1 MTPSE
6 IIGLLGILV
15 AFFVVIFFT
24 YKGFHL
30 AYVVMV
36 ACLIVLVTNSMPI
49 MQTFSETIMPRV
61 GEQAAT
67 LLPLYL
73 FGAIFGKMF
82 IDSGAAHSLSKFLLN
97 LLGRNATAQA
107 KRMIGFTCVII
118 MNVIF
123 NYVGVDPFASLFT
136 MIGIATGIMVEAD
149 IPRKYMPVML
159 VLGSTLGNVMP
170 GSLAAPNIMAGNI
183 LDPEHTGLVSSM
195 SGWVGGF
202 IFIIFVFVTSFF
214 YINRMMK
221 KDVAGGMKFEYGPL
235 EPPATDESHLPP
247 VILAIIPLVVIPVS
261 YNLWFST
268 AAWLSM
274 AVGCVAGIIC
284 YGVYIPKANGTSRVM
299 TVVNSMNDGVT
310 IAGIPAIILLNFTL
324 GYAIEAAP
332 SFTIIQNAFINMP
345 GPALL
350 ALSLMAI
357 LLLGAAAS
365 AAGMLIAAMAA
376 ASTFIPVLGV
386 DPDAAFRILMLSTTV
401 LDSLPFAGAIVA
413 MMSITG
419 IKYKEGYPP
428 IAMTTVLF
436 TFLGNMLVAVLYS
449 VFPMLP

>member
-1 MTPSE
+1 MSD
-6 IIGLLGILV
+6 IIGLLGIFV

-49 MQTFSETIMPRV
+49 MQTFNETIMPAV
-61 GEQAAT
+61 GTQAAT

-82 IDSGAAHSLSKFLLN
+82 IDSGAAHSLSRFLLN

-170 GSLAAPNIMAGNI
+170 GSLAAPNIMAQGI
-183 LDPEHTGLVSSM
+183 LGAKTVSSW

-202 IFIIFVFVTSFF
+202 LFIVFVFITSFF
-214 YINRMMK
+214 YINKMMK

-247 VILAIIPLVVIPVS
+247 VILTIIPLVVIPVT
-261 YNLWFST
+261 YNLFFST
-268 AAWLSM
+268 TAWLSM
-274 AVGCVAGIIC
+274 AVGCVVGILC
-284 YGVYIPKANGTSRVM
+284 YGVYIPKTNGTNRVM

-310 IAGIPAIILLNFTL
+310 IAGIPAIILLNYTL

-332 SFTIIQNAFINMP
+332 SFEIIQNTFINMP

-365 AAGMLIAAMAA
+365 AAGMLIAAVAA
-376 ASTFIPVLGV
+376 ANTFIPVLGV
-386 DPDAAFRILMLSTTV
+386 DPDAAFRILLLSTTV

-436 TFLGNMLVAVLYS
+436 TFLGNIIVAVLYS

>member
-1 MTPSE
+1 MSD
-6 IIGLLGILV
+6 IIGLLGIFV

-49 MQTFSETIMPRV
+49 MQTFNETIMPAV
-61 GEQAAT
+61 GTQAAT

-82 IDSGAAHSLSKFLLN
+82 IDSGAAHSLSRFLLN

-136 MIGIATGIMVEAD
+136 MIGSATGIMVEAD

-170 GSLAAPNIMAGNI
+170 GSLAAPNIMAQGI
-183 LDPEHTGLVSSM
+183 LGAKTVSSW

-202 IFIIFVFVTSFF
+202 LFIVFVFITSFF
-214 YINRMMK
+214 YINKMMK

-247 VILAIIPLVVIPVS
+247 VILTIIPLVVIPVT
-261 YNLWFST
+261 YNLFFST
-268 AAWLSM
+268 TAWLSM
-274 AVGCVAGIIC
+274 AVGCVVGILC
-284 YGVYIPKANGTSRVM
+284 YGVYIPKTNGTSRVM

-310 IAGIPAIILLNFTL
+310 IAGIPAIILLNYTL

-332 SFTIIQNAFINMP
+332 SFEIIQNTFINMP

-365 AAGMLIAAMAA
+365 AAGMLIAAVAA
-376 ASTFIPVLGV
+376 ANTFIPVLGV
-386 DPDAAFRILMLSTTV
+386 DPDAAFRILLLSTTV

-436 TFLGNMLVAVLYS
+436 TFLGNIVVAVLYS
-449 VFPMLP
+449 GFPMLP

>member
-1 MTPSE
+1 MSFPE
-6 IIGLLGILV
+6 IIGLLGILI
-15 AFFVVIFFT
+15 AIFVVIFFT

-36 ACLIVLVTNSMPI
+36 ACIIVLVTNNMPL
-49 MQTFSETIMPRV
+49 MESFSQTIMPKV

-97 LLGRNATAQA
+97 LLGKNATAQR
-107 KRMIGFTCVII
+107 KRMIGFACVII

-136 MIGIATGIMVEAD
+136 MIGIATGVMAEAD

-170 GSLAAPNIMAGNI
+170 GSLAAPNIMAANI
-183 LDPEHTGLVSSM
+183 LDPEYTGLVSSM

-202 IFIIFVFVTSFF
+202 IFIIFVFITSFF
-214 YINRMMK
+214 YINKMMK
-221 KDVAGGMKFEYGPL
+221 KDVGGGMKFEYGPL
-235 EPPATDESHLPP
+235 APPTTDMNHLPP
-247 VILAIIPLVVIPVS
+247 VILAIIPLVVIPLS
-261 YNLWFST
+261 YNLFFKQ

-274 AVGCVAGIIC
+274 AVGCVVGIIC

-332 SFTIIQNAFINMP
+332 SFEIIQNAFINMP

-350 ALSLMAI
+350 ALSIMAI

-365 AAGMLIAAMAA
+365 AAGMIIAAMAA
-376 ASTFIPVLGV
+376 ANTFIPVLGV
-386 DPDAAFRILMLSTTV
+386 DPDAAFRILLLSTTV

-436 TFLGNMLVAVLYS
+436 TFVGNMIVAVLYS

>member
-1 MTPSE
+1 MSD
-6 IIGLLGILV
+6 IIGLLGIFV

-49 MQTFSETIMPRV
+49 MQTFNETIMPAV
-61 GEQAAT
+61 GTQAAT

-82 IDSGAAHSLSKFLLN
+82 IDSGAAHSLSRFLLN

-136 MIGIATGIMVEAD
+136 MIGIATGVMAEAD

-170 GSLAAPNIMAGNI
+170 GSLAAPNIMAQGI
-183 LDPEHTGLVSSM
+183 LGAETVSSW

-202 IFIIFVFVTSFF
+202 LFIVFVFITSFF
-214 YINRMMK
+214 YINKMMK

-247 VILAIIPLVVIPVS
+247 VILTIIPLVVIPVT
-261 YNLWFST
+261 YNLFFST
-268 AAWLSM
+268 TAWLSM
-274 AVGCVAGIIC
+274 AVGCVVGILC
-284 YGVYIPKANGTSRVM
+284 YGVYIPKTNGTSRVM

-310 IAGIPAIILLNFTL
+310 IAGIPAIILLNYTL

-332 SFTIIQNAFINMP
+332 SFEIIQNTFINMP

-365 AAGMLIAAMAA
+365 AAGMLIAAVAA
-376 ASTFIPVLGV
+376 ANTFIPVLGV
-386 DPDAAFRILMLSTTV
+386 DPDAAFRILLLSTTV

-436 TFLGNMLVAVLYS
+436 TFLGNIIVAVLYS

>member
-1 MTPSE
+1 MLPTD
-6 IIGLLGILV
+6 IIGLIGILV

-30 AYVVMV
+30 AYVVMA
-36 ACLIVLVTNSMPI
+36 ACLIVLVTNGMPI
-49 MQTFSETIMPRV
+49 IQTFNETVMPQV
-61 GEQAAT
+61 GTQAAT

-82 IDSGAAHSLSKFLLN
+82 IDSGAANSLSKFLLN
-97 LLGRNATAQA
+97 LLGKNATAQR
-107 KRMIGFTCVII
+107 KRMIGFTCIVI

-136 MIGIATGIMVEAD
+136 MIGIATGVMYEAD
-149 IPRKYMPVML
+149 IPRKYMPVTL

-170 GSLAAPNIMAGNI
+170 GSLAAPNIMCQGI
-183 LDPEHTGLVSSM
+183 LGMDTVNSWSSAT
-195 SGWVGGF
+195 GGF
-202 IFIIFVFVTSFF
+202 VFVIFVFLASFF
-214 YINRMMK
+214 YINKMMK
-221 KDVAGGMKFEYGPL
+221 KDVNDGMKFEYGPL
-235 EPPATDESHLPP
+235 EPPAADMQRLPP
-247 VILAIIPLVVIPVS
+247 VILAIIPLVVIPLS
-261 YNLWFST
+261 YNLFFSN
-268 AAWLSM
+268 AAWVSM

-284 YGVYIPKANGTSRVM
+284 YGVYIPKHNGTSRIM

-310 IAGIPAIILLNFTL
+310 IAGIPAIILLNYTL
-324 GYAIEAAP
+324 GYAIEAVP
-332 SFTIIQNAFINMP
+332 SFQIIQNAFINMP

-365 AAGMLIAAMAA
+365 AAGMLIAAVAA
-376 ASTFIPVLGV
+376 ANTFIPVLGV
-386 DPDAAFRILMLSTTV
+386 NPDAAFRVLLLSTTV

-419 IKYKEGYPP
+419 IKYKEGYGP

-436 TFLGNMLVAVLYS
+436 TFLGNMLVAVLLS
-449 VFPMLP
+449 IFPMLP

>member
-1 MTPSE
+1 MSD
-6 IIGLLGILV
+6 IIGLLGIFV

-49 MQTFSETIMPRV
+49 MQTFNETIMPAV
-61 GEQAAT
+61 GTQAAT

-82 IDSGAAHSLSKFLLN
+82 IDSGAAHSLSRFLLN

-170 GSLAAPNIMAGNI
+170 GSLAAPNIMAQGI
-183 LDPEHTGLVSSM
+183 LGAKAVSSW

-202 IFIIFVFVTSFF
+202 LFIVFVFITSFF
-214 YINRMMK
+214 YINKMMK

-247 VILAIIPLVVIPVS
+247 VILTIIPLVVIPVT
-261 YNLWFST
+261 YNLFFST
-268 AAWLSM
+268 TAWLSM
-274 AVGCVAGIIC
+274 AVGCVVGILC
-284 YGVYIPKANGTSRVM
+284 YGVYIPKTNGTSRVM

-310 IAGIPAIILLNFTL
+310 IAGIPAIILLNYTL

-332 SFTIIQNAFINMP
+332 SFEIIQNTFINMP

-365 AAGMLIAAMAA
+365 AAGMLIAAVAA
-376 ASTFIPVLGV
+376 ANTFIPVLGV
-386 DPDAAFRILMLSTTV
+386 DPDAAFRILLLSTTV

-436 TFLGNMLVAVLYS
+436 TFLGNIIVAVLYS

>member
-1 MTPSE
+1 MSD
-6 IIGLLGILV
+6 IIGLLGIFV

-49 MQTFSETIMPRV
+49 MQTFNETIMPAV
-61 GEQAAT
+61 GTQAAT

-82 IDSGAAHSLSKFLLN
+82 IDSGAAHSLSRFLLN

-170 GSLAAPNIMAGNI
+170 GSLAAPNIMAQGI
-183 LDPEHTGLVSSM
+183 LGAKTVSSW

-202 IFIIFVFVTSFF
+202 LFIVFVFITSFF
-214 YINRMMK
+214 YINKMMK

-247 VILAIIPLVVIPVS
+247 VILTIIPLVVIPVT
-261 YNLWFST
+261 YNLFFST
-268 AAWLSM
+268 TAWLSM
-274 AVGCVAGIIC
+274 AVGCVVGILC
-284 YGVYIPKANGTSRVM
+284 YGVYIPKTNGTSRVM

-310 IAGIPAIILLNFTL
+310 IAGIPAIILLNYTL

-332 SFTIIQNAFINMP
+332 SFEIIQNTFINMP

-365 AAGMLIAAMAA
+365 AAGMLIAAVAA
-376 ASTFIPVLGV
+376 ANTFIPVLGV
-386 DPDAAFRILMLSTTV
+386 DPDAAFRILLLSTTV

-436 TFLGNMLVAVLYS
+436 TFLGNIIVAVLYS

>member
-1 MTPSE
+1 MSD
-6 IIGLLGILV
+6 IIGLLGIFV

-49 MQTFSETIMPRV
+49 MQTFNETIMPAV
-61 GEQAAT
+61 GSQAAT

-82 IDSGAAHSLSKFLLN
+82 IDSGAAHSLSRFLLN
-97 LLGRNATAQA
+97 LLGKNATAQA

-170 GSLAAPNIMAGNI
+170 GSLAAPNIMCQGI
-183 LDPEHTGLVSSM
+183 LGMDTVSSW

-202 IFIIFVFVTSFF
+202 LFIVFVFITSFF
-214 YINRMMK
+214 YINKMMK

-235 EPPATDESHLPP
+235 EPPATDENHLPP
-247 VILAIIPLVVIPVS
+247 VILTIIPLVVIPLS
-261 YNLWFST
+261 YNLFFST
-268 AAWLSM
+268 TAWLSM

-284 YGVYIPKANGTSRVM
+284 YGVYIPKTNGTSRVM

-310 IAGIPAIILLNFTL
+310 IAGIPAIILLNYTL

-332 SFTIIQNAFINMP
+332 SFEIIQNAFINMP

-365 AAGMLIAAMAA
+365 AAGMLIAAVAA
-376 ASTFIPVLGV
+376 ANTFIPVLGV
-386 DPDAAFRILMLSTTV
+386 DPDAAFRILLLSTTV

-436 TFLGNMLVAVLYS
+436 TFLGNMIVAVLYS

>member
-1 MTPSE
+1 MSE

-15 AFFVVIFFT
+15 AFFIVIYFT

-30 AYVVMV
+30 AYVVMF
-36 ACLIVLVTNSMPI
+36 ACLVVIVTNNMPLI
-49 MQTFSETIMPRV
+49 QTFNETVMPKV

-82 IDSGAAHSLSKFLLN
+82 IDSGAANSLSRFLLN
-97 LLGRNATAQA
+97 LLGRNATAQ
-107 KRMIGFTCVII
+107 KRRMIGFTCVIL
-118 MNVIF
+118 MNIIF

-136 MIGIATGIMVEAD
+136 MIGIATGIMVEAN

-159 VLGSTLGNVMP
+159 VVGSTLGNVLP
-170 GSLAAPNIMAGNI
+170 GSLAAPNIMCQGVLGDYDVGPWSGTVAG
-183 LDPEHTGLVSSM
+183 LA
-195 SGWVGGF
+195 F
-202 IFIIFVFVTSFF
+202 AIFVFGASAF
-214 YINRMMK
+214 YINKMMS
-221 KDVAGGMKFEYGPL
+221 KDVAAGMNFEYGPL
-235 EPPATDESHLPP
+235 RPPEVDENHLPP
-247 VILAIIPLVVIPVS
+247 VILTVIPLISIPLS
-261 YNLWFST
+261 YNLWLSQ

-274 AVGCVAGIIC
+274 AVGCIIGIIC
-284 YGVYIPKANGTSRVM
+284 YGAYIPKTNGTSRIM

-310 IAGIPAIILLNFTL
+310 IAGIPAIILLNYTL

-332 SFTIIQNAFINMP
+332 SFEIIQNFFLNMP
-345 GPALL
+345 GPSLL
-350 ALSLMAI
+350 ALSIMSI

-376 ASTFIPVLGV
+376 AQTFIPVLGV
-386 DPDAAFRILMLSTTV
+386 NADSAFRALLLSTTV

-419 IKYKEGYPP
+419 IKYKDGYPP

-436 TFLGNMLVAVLYS
+436 TLIGNLLATAIMS
-449 VFPMLP
+449 IFPMLP

>member
-1 MTPSE
+1 MSD
-6 IIGLLGILV
+6 IIGLLGIFV

-49 MQTFSETIMPRV
+49 MQTFNETIMPAV
-61 GEQAAT
+61 GTQAAT

-82 IDSGAAHSLSKFLLN
+82 IDSGAAHSLSRFLLN

-170 GSLAAPNIMAGNI
+170 GSLAAPNIMAQGI
-183 LDPEHTGLVSSM
+183 LGAKTVSSW

-202 IFIIFVFVTSFF
+202 LFIVFVFITSFF
-214 YINRMMK
+214 YINKMMK

-247 VILAIIPLVVIPVS
+247 VILTIIPLVVIPVT
-261 YNLWFST
+261 YNLFFST
-268 AAWLSM
+268 TAWLSM
-274 AVGCVAGIIC
+274 AVGCVVGILC
-284 YGVYIPKANGTSRVM
+284 YGVYIPKTKGTSRVM

-310 IAGIPAIILLNFTL
+310 IAGIPAIILLNYTL

-332 SFTIIQNAFINMP
+332 SFEIIQNTFINMP

-365 AAGMLIAAMAA
+365 AAGMLIAAVAA
-376 ASTFIPVLGV
+376 ANTFIPVLGV
-386 DPDAAFRILMLSTTV
+386 DPDAAFRILLLSTTV

-436 TFLGNMLVAVLYS
+436 TFLGNIIVAVLYS

>member
-1 MTPSE
+1 MSD
-6 IIGLLGILV
+6 IIGLLGIFV

-49 MQTFSETIMPRV
+49 MQTFNETIMPAV
-61 GEQAAT
+61 GTQAAT

-82 IDSGAAHSLSKFLLN
+82 IDSGAADSLSKFLLN
-97 LLGRNATAQA
+97 LLGKNATAQR
-107 KRMIGFTCVII
+107 KRMIGFACVII

-170 GSLAAPNIMAGNI
+170 GSLAAPNIMAQGI
-183 LDPEHTGLVSSM
+183 LGAKTVSSW

-202 IFIIFVFVTSFF
+202 LFIVFVFITSFF
-214 YINRMMK
+214 YINKMMK

-247 VILAIIPLVVIPVS
+247 VILTIIPLVVIPVT
-261 YNLWFST
+261 YNLFFST
-268 AAWLSM
+268 TAWLSM
-274 AVGCVAGIIC
+274 AVGCVVGILC
-284 YGVYIPKANGTSRVM
+284 YGVYIPKTNGTSRVM

-310 IAGIPAIILLNFTL
+310 IAGIPAIILLNYTL

-332 SFTIIQNAFINMP
+332 SFEIIQNTFINMP

-365 AAGMLIAAMAA
+365 AAGMLIAAVAA
-376 ASTFIPVLGV
+376 ANTFIPVLGV
-386 DPDAAFRILMLSTTV
+386 DPDAAFRILLLSTTV

-436 TFLGNMLVAVLYS
+436 TFLGNIIVAVLYS

>member
-1 MTPSE
+1 MSD
-6 IIGLLGILV
+6 IIGLLGIFV

-49 MQTFSETIMPRV
+49 MQTFNETIMPAV
-61 GEQAAT
+61 GTQAAT

-82 IDSGAAHSLSKFLLN
+82 IDSGAAHSLSRFLLN

-170 GSLAAPNIMAGNI
+170 GSLAAPNIMAQGI
-183 LDPEHTGLVSSM
+183 LGAETVSSW

-202 IFIIFVFVTSFF
+202 LFIVFVFITSFF
-214 YINRMMK
+214 YINKMMK

-247 VILAIIPLVVIPVS
+247 VILTIIPLVVIPVT
-261 YNLWFST
+261 YNLFFST
-268 AAWLSM
+268 TAWLSM
-274 AVGCVAGIIC
+274 AVGCVVGILC
-284 YGVYIPKANGTSRVM
+284 YGVYIPKTNGTSRVM

-310 IAGIPAIILLNFTL
+310 IAGIPAIILLNYTL

-332 SFTIIQNAFINMP
+332 SFEIIQNTFINMP

-365 AAGMLIAAMAA
+365 AAGMLIAAVAA
-376 ASTFIPVLGV
+376 ANTFIPVLGV
-386 DPDAAFRILMLSTTV
+386 DPDAALRILLLSTTV

-436 TFLGNMLVAVLYS
+436 TFLGNIIVAVLYS